1 MRRSGAFGAA
11 ASSRGEAYR
20 WTSREGSGSGAT
32 SSAWSF
38 TFQVGGNTHTKK
50 SIQIKIKTRIKGN
63 QIHAAVFIPDS
74 CSVRQFVQKC
84 KTTINPRR
92 GDHSGIRMTK
102 ARRQTGDSGAAQSWS
117 PGVSPNPPEVQLSP
131 AGVRVQGGDRF
142 DFAPAVR
149 RVRARVREVI

>member
-1 MRRSGAFGAA
+1 MRRSGASGAA

-38 TFQVGGNTHTKK
+38 IFQVGGNTEK
-50 SIQIKIKTRIKGN
+50 SIQIKLKIRIKGN

-74 CSVRQFVQKC
+74 SSVRQFVLKC
-84 KTTINPRR
+84 KATVSPRR

-102 ARRQTGDSGAAQSWS
+102 ARRQTGDSGAAQCWS
-117 PGVSPNPPEVQLSP
+117 PGVSPNPPEGQL
-131 AGVRVQGGDRF
+131 RVQGGDRF
-142 DFAPAVR
+142 DFGPVFR
-149 RVRARVREVI
+149 RVRARAREVI

>member
-32 SSAWSF
+32 SSACSF
-38 TFQVGGNTHTKK
+38 IFQVGGNTKK
-50 SIQIKIKTRIKGN
+50 SIQIKIRIKGN

-74 CSVRQFVQKC
+74 SSGRQFVLKC
-84 KTTINPRR
+84 KTTISPRR

-117 PGVSPNPPEVQLSP
+117 PGVRPNPPEVQLSP
-131 AGVRVQGGDRF
+131 AGVGVRGGDRF
-142 DFAPAVR
+142 DFAPVVR